1 MHEQR
6 TMSNEPATP
15 ADEGVGEPSGPVARI
30 RLRLGPTDSRY
41 APDLVAGGLVMT
53 LFGDLETELAIR
65 EYGDEGLCVAYHGVE
80 FLAPLHVGDFVEGRA
95 WVTGTGRTS
104 RRIHAE
110 LHKVIE
116 ATGDGAARVLEPPLL
131 AARADATIVSGRRP
145 KATRDE
151 VGDAQQ

>member
-1 MHEQR
+1 MSDP
-6 TMSNEPATP
+6 TMNDRSQPTTNPDQDSAEPARS
-15 ADEGVGEPSGPVARI
+15 EARI
-30 RLRLGPTDSRY
+30 RLRLGPADARY

-80 FLAPLHVGDFVEGRA
+80 FLAPLHTGDFVEGRA

-110 LHKVIE
+110 VHKVIE
-116 ATGDGAARVLEPPLL
+116 ATGEGTARVLEPPVL
-131 AARADATIVSGRRP
+131 AARADATIVSGRRS
-145 KATRDE
+145 KSSAESTS
-151 VGDAQQ
+151 